1 MTAQAIFTTATAR
14 RNGRADSLDAALAL
28 VELGLSLIPLKPR
41 GKVPAIGSWM
51 AYQAARADAETIER
65 WWTDNPSANIGVVTG
80 DVSNLLVL
88 DVDGDQGHETLA
100 MLEAAHGLI
109 PKTWRSRT
117 GKGSHIWFEYPADR
131 MIGNSA
137 RKLGSGL
144 DTRGQG
150 GYVVAPGSIH
160 ENGTTYTWE
169 ISPAMTALA
178 PCPEWLVRLLDPPP
192 SPPKQPP
199 KISIDNRKGAYA
211 RRALESEFHK
221 VASAPEG
228 QRNHTLNRAAH
239 SLGQLVPGGGL
250 NEAEVSADL
259 LKAAVANG
267 LPSYE
272 AERTIKSGLLSGMAK
287 PREVLETNRAPV
299 RDQASQGFAELDIS
313 LLNDGCIAP
322 PKLALE
328 HFGPWAAWI
337 ESTAECAVAPPDY
350 VAGALLAATAAAIGN
365 ARWAGAWDGWSEPP
379 CLWVALVGDPS
390 SGKSP
395 GADAVTNALRKI
407 ESEEFEA
414 FKPTLQKH
422 EAATERARVEL
433 ARWKSDCEK
442 AGKDGHE
449 LPSKP
454 SAAQLEGAPI
464 PPSLVLHDLTPEALG
479 VVLQGNP
486 RGVLVQRDELA
497 GWLGSMYRYDKS
509 GAARAFFI
517 EAYGGRAYRI
527 DRKQAA
533 PILIPHLTISLL
545 GGMQPDKF
553 VSLVRDTDD
562 DGLAARLLW
571 LWPAAQPFRR
581 PLRLSD
587 NSRVLEALRRLRQLW
602 VAGEPV
608 VVQCGEPAADILS
621 DWCGDGEAS
630 IRHSAGMLKSWRG
643 KRRGHALRLALVLE
657 HLWWS
662 FNGHGQPPRT
672 ISVDAMMHATTL
684 HTNYFDPMAGRV
696 FGDTQ
701 LRPEVRHAAAVAR
714 WLKDRRKESFSI
726 RELYKDYRVGG
737 LREAEPAKKAV
748 EELQR
753 AGWVMPASGAKAGG
767 RPEAR
772 CIVNPKVWSAFDGS
786 N

>member
-1 MTAQAIFTTATAR
+1 MIAPLAQSHRGSAKLHHAIELAR
-14 RNGRADSLDAALAL
+14 
-28 VELGLSLIPLKPR
+28 LGLSVFPLKPL
-41 GKVPAIGSWM
+41 GKAPAIPKW
-51 AYQAARADAETIER
+51 APYQAAPPGVETIEQ
-65 WWTDNPSANIGVVTG
+65 WWTDNPNANIAVATG
-80 DVSNLLVL
+80 EVSDVLVL
-88 DVDGDQGHETLA
+88 DVDGDQGRESLA
-100 MLEAAHGLI
+100 MLEAAHGPL
-109 PKTWRSRT
+109 PRTWRSKT
-117 GKGSHIWFEYPADR
+117 GKGFHVWLEYPAGR
-131 MIGNSA
+131 TIGISV
-137 RKLGSGL
+137 RKLGPGL
-144 DTRGQG
+144 DTRGHG

-169 ISPAMTALA
+169 VSPATTALA
-178 PCPEWLVRLLDPPP
+178 PCPEWLVRVLDPPP
-192 SPPKQPP
+192 PPPRQPL

-221 VASAPEG
+221 VASAPAG

-267 LPSYE
+267 LPTYE

-287 PREVLETNRAPV
+287 PREVPASRPNV
-299 RDQASQGFAELDIS
+299 RDHAPQEFGELDLS
-313 LLNDGCIAP
+313 LVNDGCIAP

-422 EAATERARVEL
+422 EAATERARAEL

-442 AGKDGHE
+442 SGKDGRE
-449 LPSKP
+449 LPNKP
-454 SAAQLEGAPI
+454 LTAELVDAPI

-486 RGVLVQRDELA
+486 CGVLVQRDELA

-581 PLRLSD
+581 PQRLSD
-587 NSRVLEALRRLRQLW
+587 NARVLEALRRLRQLW

-608 VVQCGEPAADILS
+608 VVQCDEPAADILS
-621 DWCGDGEAS
+621 DWCSDGEAS

-701 LRPEVRHAAAVAR
+701 LRPELRHAGAIAR
-714 WLKDRRKESFSI
+714 WLRDRRKESFSI
-726 RELYKDYRVGG
+726 RELYKDCRVGG

-748 EELQR
+748 DELQR

-772 CIVNPKVWSAFDGS
+772 YIVNPKVWSAFDES
-786 N
+786 D